1 MAQSRKQKDSSGRTK
16 LFERLRTKSLM
27 FDADGDLVESRA
39 LDDFIIVAYS
49 AMRKEMLTDLAN
61 LRDRTAVDWFWRQW
75 EECFKPESPADLI
88 NLRDQLRVIWQAND
102 LDSYRGVELTPELMQ
117 PTLILNKWLAWQPS
131 SEFLADLNK
140 WENREADDERDFGE
154 FDLVES
160 DKADEEPY
168 LPFECSIVSR
178 KLVPNFTS
186 LRAMLI
192 QGVFENWGYLKQCQ
206 NPQCLAP
213 YFIAKRRDQS
223 VCDAGVCKAEIQRER
238 ARTWWNANRA
248 KQASG
253 KNQKQAA
260 NRQPQ
265 NRSKRDVTR
274 KTR

>member
-1 MAQSRKQKDSSGRTK
+1 MAQSSKQKDSSQRSK
-16 LFERLRTKSLM
+16 LFERLRAKSRM
-27 FDADGDLVESRA
+27 FDADGDLLNSSA

-49 AMRKEMLTDLAN
+49 AMRKEMLADLAN

-75 EECFKPESPADLI
+75 EECFKPESPTDLL

-102 LDSYRGVELTPELMQ
+102 LDSHRSVMLTPELMH
-117 PTLILNKWLAWQPS
+117 PELILNRWLAWQPS

-140 WENREADDERDFGE
+140 WENREAEDESDLGE

-160 DKADEEPY
+160 DQADEEPY

-213 YFIAKRRDQS
+213 YFIAKRKDQS

-238 ARTWWNANRA
+238 ARRWWNVNRGR
-248 KQASG
+248 QAQR

-260 NRQPQ
+260 NKQPR
-265 NRSKRDVTR
+265 NRSKRNVTH
-274 KTR
+274 KAG